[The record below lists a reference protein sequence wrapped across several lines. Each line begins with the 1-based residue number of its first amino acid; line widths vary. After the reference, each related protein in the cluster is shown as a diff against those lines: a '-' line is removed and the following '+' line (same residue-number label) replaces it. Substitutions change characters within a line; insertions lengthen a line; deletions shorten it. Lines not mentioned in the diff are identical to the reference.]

1 MFMEEILGVL
11 LGIVGFVSSH
21 LFFDRN
27 RLFLQNYKEGRRIVL
42 GIFLT
47 ILLMWICDV
56 IFITSMFDIYEY
68 PILTIIILE
77 FIHIMY
83 DRYVL
88 VFP

>member
-1 MFMEEILGVL
+1 MEEILGVL